1 MLVGKDG
8 ALGVCLEVP
17 PHAVK
22 LHDGVYTSAAES
34 FMMYMY

>member
-8 ALGVCLEVP
+8 ALRARLEVS
-17 PHAVK
+17 PHAAK

-34 FMMYMY
+34 FTMYMY